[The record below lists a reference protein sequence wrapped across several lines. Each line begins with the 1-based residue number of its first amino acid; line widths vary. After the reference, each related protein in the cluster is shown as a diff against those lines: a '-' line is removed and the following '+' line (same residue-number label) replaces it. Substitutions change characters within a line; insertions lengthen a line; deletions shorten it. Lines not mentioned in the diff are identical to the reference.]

1 MKRKSWG
8 DRKIQTPRR
17 LFGKLAETGKH
28 MKFTLIELLVVI
40 AIIAILAGMLLPAL
54 NKARAI
60 ARGASCV
67 SNLKQLGLGFYA
79 YTSDNK
85 DYFMCLTQSGSVA
98 DADNANAR
106 ANGPLQ
112 WGGCL
117 LPYIINRTNIR
128 SSYQKPLPKVF
139 NCASRIAN
147 DSVKVANPD
156 VYHNLA
162 YVSYGFNS
170 YLFGGLDF
178 KISTG
183 VYANLKNG
191 NVKSPSRSLILCDQ
205 HSTGGPPCSGGLQ
218 QYTQEGACYRH
229 AKRSNT
235 LYVDGH
241 MGQETL
247 KTLSHG
253 RRDNFPTN
261 ANNAGTNTGYASTD
275 RIMNCQ
281 QN

>member
-1 MKRKSWG
+1 MKRKSWESRRNRRTERLSG
-8 DRKIQTPRR
+8 KAAGPR
-17 LFGKLAETGKH
+17 KH
-28 MKFTLIELLVVI
+28 MNFTLIELLVVI

-60 ARGASCV
+60 ARSVNCV
-67 SNLKQLGLGFYA
+67 SNLKQLGIPFYA
-79 YTSDNK
+79 YTSDNR
-85 DYFMCLTQSGSVA
+85 DYFMCLSQSGTVA
-98 DADNANAR
+98 DGDSANAR

-117 LPYIINRTNIR
+117 LPYLVQRSNVR

-139 NCASRIAN
+139 QCPSRLAN
-147 DSVKVANPD
+147 DAVKVVNPD
-156 VYHNLA
+156 TYHNLA
-162 YVSYGFNS
+162 YVSYGFNA

-178 KISTG
+178 KISTT
-183 VYANLKNG
+183 VYASLKNG
-191 NVKSPSRSLILCDQ
+191 NVKSPSRSLVLCDQ
-205 HSTGGPPCSGGLQ
+205 HTTAPPCSGGHY

-229 AKRSNT
+229 AQRSNT

-241 MGQETL
+241 VGQETL
-247 KTLSHG
+247 RTLSHS
-253 RRDNFPTN
+253 RRDNFPSN

-281 QN
+281 MN